1 MAAQAAVAQMTDEQL
16 EKHAFAVL
24 SHELGLV
31 GYARFLRL
39 YGSNRGDYTADRH
52 QWLDGITL
60 DDIARDLDSRQAE
73 SK

>member
-1 MAAQAAVAQMTDEQL
+1 MAAQAAIAQMTDEQL

-52 QWLDGITL
+52 QWLDGHTVS
-60 DDIARDLDSRQAE
+60 DLPKQTRSH